1 MILNQIHPKIQII
14 FWYIYLLQS
23 RDHHCGRKE
32 RLAQS
37 SLAAA
42 WMEAWLEGLLLQL
55 VLLVI
60 STSQECPDLSQS
72 RVICCQ
78 LCLTLTEGKTGMDRG
93 GLTPTSF

>member
-55 VLLVI
+55 ALAD
-60 STSQECPDLSQS
+60 PAGDLNFS
-72 RVICCQ
+72 RMPCTITV
-78 LCLTLTEGKTGMDRG
+78 
-93 GLTPTSF
+93 